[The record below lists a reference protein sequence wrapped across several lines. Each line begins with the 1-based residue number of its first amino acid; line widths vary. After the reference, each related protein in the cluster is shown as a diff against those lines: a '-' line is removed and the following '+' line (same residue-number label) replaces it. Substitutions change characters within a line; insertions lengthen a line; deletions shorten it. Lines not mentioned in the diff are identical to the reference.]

1 MNNDRITVDGVEYVR
16 VTPVQEAVQPT
27 AKRAPQPR
35 MVDRKCNWCKK
46 PFQARA
52 ADVKRGWAK
61 FCSKSCKAMRQEKRT
76 GQYRALPEGEGY
88 DRDMDSAGHI
98 FASGY
103 FGHGQE

>member
-1 MNNDRITVDGVEYVR
+1 MERIIVNGVECVR
-16 VTPVQEAVQPT
+16 AAAPAAEGAP
-27 AKRAPQPR
+27 KRKPQPR
-35 MVDRKCNWCKK
+35 MVERTCKWCKK

-61 FCSKSCKAMRQEKRT
+61 FCSKSCKASQQEKRT
-76 GQYRALPEGEGY
+76 GQYRDLQDNQH
-88 DRDMDSAGHI
+88 DRDHEEAMAGAGHI